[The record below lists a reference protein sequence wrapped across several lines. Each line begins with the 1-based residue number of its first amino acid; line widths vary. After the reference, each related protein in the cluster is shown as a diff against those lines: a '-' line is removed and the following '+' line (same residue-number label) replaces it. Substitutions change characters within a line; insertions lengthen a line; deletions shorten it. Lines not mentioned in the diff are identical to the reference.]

1 MNLNTISLAAVGAH
15 HRVAVCS
22 TAISSIL
29 CSIKIKNDL
38 IFWYWFTQV
47 VLEYW
52 PLNKDDN
59 DDDVIH
65 GETKII
71 YKCLCDL
78 PLHFCELW
86 L

>member
-1 MNLNTISLAAVGAH
+1 MNLSTISLADVGAH
-15 HRVAVCS
+15 HRVAVCG

-38 IFWYWFTQV
+38 IFWYQFTQV

-52 PLNKDDN
+52 PLNKDDD
-59 DDDVIH
+59 DDDVM
-65 GETKII
+65 ERKII